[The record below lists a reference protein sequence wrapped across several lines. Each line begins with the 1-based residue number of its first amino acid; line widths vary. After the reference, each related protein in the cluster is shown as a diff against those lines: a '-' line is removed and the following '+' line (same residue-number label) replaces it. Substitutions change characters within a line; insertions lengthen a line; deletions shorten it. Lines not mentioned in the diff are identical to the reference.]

1 MKIKLISKDKPITS
15 NWCFKNEGFCS
26 TLLEEINSGK
36 QVEVNRVPKPA
47 WEYVEEVKTIKNK
60 QTKGSN
66 PKGEK

>member
-26 TLLEEINSGK
+26 TLLGEINSGK
-36 QVEVNRVPKPA
+36 QVEVDRVPKLA
-47 WEYVEEVKTIKNK
+47 WEYVEEVKTVKK
-60 QTKGSN
+60 QTKRSN

>member
-15 NWCFKNEGFCS
+15 NWCFKTEGFCS

-47 WEYVEEVKTIKNK
+47 WEYVEEIKTIKNK

>member
-15 NWCFKNEGFCS
+15 NWCFKKEGFCS

-36 QVEVNRVPKPA
+36 QVDVDRVPKLA
-47 WEYVEEVKTIKNK
+47 WEYVEEVKTVKKK

>member
-36 QVEVNRVPKPA
+36 QIEVDRVPKVA
-47 WEYVEEVKTIKNK
+47 WEYVEEVKTVKKK

>member
-36 QVEVNRVPKPA
+36 QIEVDRVPKLA
-47 WEYVEEVKTIKNK
+47 WEYVEEVKTIKKK

>member
-15 NWCFKNEGFCS
+15 NWCFKKEGFCS

-36 QVEVNRVPKPA
+36 QVEVDRVPKVA
-47 WEYVEEVKTIKNK
+47 WEYVEEVKTVKK

>member
-15 NWCFKNEGFCS
+15 NWCFKKEGFCS

-36 QVEVNRVPKPA
+36 QVEVDRVPKLA
-47 WEYVEEVKTIKNK
+47 WEYVEEVKTVKKK

-66 PKGEK
+66 PKGDK

>member
-36 QVEVNRVPKPA
+36 QVEVDRVPKVA
-47 WEYVEEVKTIKNK
+47 WEYVEEVKTVKKK

>member
-26 TLLEEINSGK
+26 TLLEEINPGK

-47 WEYVEEVKTIKNK
+47 WEYVEEIKTIKNK

>member
-26 TLLEEINSGK
+26 TLLEEINSGN

-47 WEYVEEVKTIKNK
+47 WEYVEEIKTIKNK

>member
-15 NWCFKNEGFCS
+15 NWCFKKEGFCS

-36 QVEVNRVPKPA
+36 QVEVDKIPA
-47 WEYVEEVKTIKNK
+47 PALVYVEEVKTVKKK

-66 PKGEK
+66 PKGDK

>member
-15 NWCFKNEGFCS
+15 NWCFKKEGFCS

-47 WEYVEEVKTIKNK
+47 WEYVEEIKTIKNK

>member
-15 NWCFKNEGFCS
+15 NWCFKKEGFCS
-26 TLLEEINSGK
+26 TLLGEINSGK
-36 QVEVNRVPKPA
+36 QVEVDRVPKLA
-47 WEYVEEVKTIKNK
+47 WQYVEEIKTVKK

>member
-36 QVEVNRVPKPA
+36 QVEVDRVPKLA
-47 WEYVEEVKTIKNK
+47 WEYVEEVKTVKKK

>member
-15 NWCFKNEGFCS
+15 NWCFKKEGFCS

-36 QVEVNRVPKPA
+36 QVVVDRVPKLA
-47 WEYVEEVKTIKNK
+47 WEYVEEVKTIKKK

>member
-26 TLLEEINSGK
+26 TLLGEINSGK

-47 WEYVEEVKTIKNK
+47 WEYVEEIKTVKK
-60 QTKGSN
+60 QTRGSN

>member
-47 WEYVEEVKTIKNK
+47 WEYVEEIKTIKNK

>member
-1 MKIKLISKDKPITS
+1 MKIKLISKDKTITS
-15 NWCFKNEGFCS
+15 NWCFKKEGFCS

-36 QVEVNRVPKPA
+36 QVEVDRVPKVA
-47 WEYVEEVKTIKNK
+47 WEYVEEVKTVKKK

>member
-36 QVEVNRVPKPA
+36 QVEVNRVPKLA
-47 WEYVEEVKTIKNK
+47 WEYVEEVKTIKKK

>member
-26 TLLEEINSGK
+26 TLLGEINSGK
-36 QVEVNRVPKPA
+36 QVEVDRVPKLA
-47 WEYVEEVKTIKNK
+47 WEYVEEVKTIKKK

>member
-47 WEYVEEVKTIKNK
+47 WEYVEEVKLKKKKTKKENK
-60 QTKGSN
+60 
-66 PKGEK
+66 